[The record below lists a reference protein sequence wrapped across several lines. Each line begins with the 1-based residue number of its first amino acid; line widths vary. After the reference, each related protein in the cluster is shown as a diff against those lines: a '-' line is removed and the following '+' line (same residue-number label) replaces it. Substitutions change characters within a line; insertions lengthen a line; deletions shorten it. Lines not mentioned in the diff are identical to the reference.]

1 MTEAMTGYDTHDR
14 YFASRFW
21 KGGRK
26 VYSIDLSLESI
37 ASTLP
42 KPDPAKPTPGNRKV
56 VPAHAESFAR
66 YIREKDEWVAPSLI
80 LRAPDVFQFELKE
93 NVHGTQF
100 GILSLPRLAR
110 NDLRILDGQHRILGV
125 YIAVDQIARELE
137 ERRSE
142 LIAAK
147 RSGQDG
153 AVIAIIE
160 GEIAK
165 LNDQRERLSRERL
178 ACEIVIEEDP
188 EKFEQMFVDIAD
200 NALGITS
207 AIRVRF
213 DNRKVVNRT
222 LDAVMKHALLRGRVD
237 EFQDRVLGDSPM
249 LLGAK
254 HVADIV
260 RTVAVGAGGRISRRQ
275 EDELRE
281 AALAEKTNDFL
292 DVLLQAFPALEKV
305 ADDALTTRDLRK
317 TSLLG
322 STTMLRVLA
331 AAYYTL
337 RGEKG
342 FSDEDVIEYFGV
354 LNQYMDAPV
363 TKVGPW
369 LATEVFSEGTYAPKA
384 RGGDIRKLADRI
396 THWASAGIPA
406 GKAAA

>member
-1 MTEAMTGYDTHDR
+1 
-14 YFASRFW
+14 
-21 KGGRK
+21 
-26 VYSIDLSLESI
+26 
-37 ASTLP
+37 
-42 KPDPAKPTPGNRKV
+42 
-56 VPAHAESFAR
+56 
-66 YIREKDEWVAPSLI
+66 
-80 LRAPDVFQFELKE
+80 
-93 NVHGTQF
+93 
-100 GILSLPRLAR
+100 
-110 NDLRILDGQHRILGV
+110 
-125 YIAVDQIARELE
+125 
-137 ERRSE
+137 
-142 LIAAK
+142 
-147 RSGQDG
+147 
-153 AVIAIIE
+153 
-160 GEIAK
+160 
-165 LNDQRERLSRERL
+165 
-178 ACEIVIEEDP
+178 
-188 EKFEQMFVDIAD
+188 MFVDIAD

-237 EFQDRVLGDSPM
+237 EYQDRVGGDSPN

-292 DVLLQAFPALEKV
+292 DVLLQAFPVLEKV
-305 ADDALTTRDLRK
+305 ADDAVTTRDLRK

-331 AAYYTL
+331 ASYHTL

-342 FSDEDVIEYFGV
+342 FSDEDVIDYFGL

-363 TKVGPW
+363 TTAGPW
-369 LATEVFSEGTYAPKA
+369 LSTEVFSDGAYAPKA
-384 RGGDIRKLADRI
+384 RGGDIRKLSDRI
-396 THWASAGIPA
+396 TQWASTGIPA